1 MRAPASLV
9 LLALLGACAPAAV
22 QPPKPNVDPGR
33 IAPPPSIP
41 APTPPEQPVPIAPAD
56 AAWAQGWM
64 PLDATGVPAF
74 LRAHPEWDGR
84 GVLIGVLDSGIDAGV
99 PGLQRTPTGSPKLL
113 DLRDFSGEG
122 AVSLR
127 PLSPVGDTVCIV
139 RACLGGMSRVRAINA
154 TGPWYGGVVAERPLG
169 AMPASDLNGDGDEID
184 SLPVLVTQATDG
196 WVVLVDANGDGSFGG
211 ERQVRDYLSG
221 RETFGWAQPGR
232 PSPMTV
238 AANLATENG
247 APLLDFFFDNSGHG
261 THVAGIAAGNDLYG
275 VGGFDGVAPGAQLLG
290 LKIANNA
297 HDGVTVNG
305 SMARALDYAVRF
317 ARARRMPLI
326 LNMSFGVGNEVEGT
340 ARIDAIV
347 DSLLAANPDV
357 MIAISAGNDGPG
369 LSTVGFPGSADR
381 ALTVGATLPYAFLD
395 GAPTDGRPDPVAYFS
410 SRGGELSKPDVITP
424 GVAYSTVPRWDTGE
438 ERKGGTSMASP
449 YAAGLLALLRSASIA
464 SGIAPT
470 GLQLKQA
477 LMVTAR
483 PLPGATYLDQGTGTP
498 EVSAAWTW
506 LRDLRP
512 IPDVRVRV
520 AGGSG
525 VTAAWRRLDA
535 ARDASQ
541 SFRVELAA
549 GAAPVQVALRSDS
562 PWLEA
567 PASHQLAATAST
579 IEVHYRGGSL
589 RQPGVYV
596 GVVSGWGPD
605 TLAGPLFRLVNT
617 VIVPAPADTAI
628 GPTRLAAGSSE
639 RFFFPVDSGR
649 PFKVR
654 VTTGTGP
661 TVLGA
666 LHAPSGLPGAEE
678 NVLPASPAEPAEF
691 LVDASEARAGLW
703 EADALGSPVAPGS
716 ATLSLEAAPV
726 RLALAR
732 DRQGVEFALTNV
744 TTATA
749 DLQVGVA
756 LIGGQRGAHI
766 PGVGGRPESLAFTVP
781 TWAREVVVDGA
792 LPREAWSRFTDF
804 AFSLYDDAGRIVAQ
818 QPLNYATGRLRA
830 ELPESL
836 AGRQLTLRMVP
847 ALADTLDTRPWAI
860 DLRVRL
866 YAAEPEALD
875 ASVGDAAREAQLA
888 PGERA
893 AVRFTL
899 PTSPWPLP
907 DGFFPLGQGVVLSA
921 GSRWTIE
928 AGLPAPLPPVMR

>member
-1 MRAPASLV
+1 MRHATTLALF
-9 LLALLGACAPAAV
+9 ALLGGCAPATV
-22 QPPKPNVDPGR
+22 QPPRPNVDPGR
-33 IAPPPSIP
+33 VPPPATIP
-41 APTPPEQPVPIAPAD
+41 APTRPEQPVPIAPAD

-64 PLDATGVPAF
+64 PLAATGVPGF

-84 GVLIGVLDSGIDAGV
+84 GVLVGVLDSGIDAGV

-122 AVSLR
+122 AVALG
-127 PLSPVGDTVCIV
+127 PLQPVGDSVCIAH
-139 RACLGGMSRVRAINA
+139 ACLGGMSRVRAINA
-154 TGPWYGGVVAERPLG
+154 AGPWYGGSLAERPLG
-169 AMPASDLNGDGDEID
+169 AMPAADLNGDGDEAD
-184 SLPVLVTQATDG
+184 SLPVLVTQASDG
-196 WVVLVDANGDGSFGG
+196 WVVLVDSDGDGSFAG
-211 ERQVRDYLSG
+211 ERPIRDYLSG
-221 RETFGWAQPGR
+221 RETFGWAQPGQ

-238 AANLATENG
+238 AVNLAVAHG
-247 APLLDFFFDNSGHG
+247 VPALDLFFDNSGHG

-297 HDGVTVNG
+297 HDGVTVTG

-347 DSLLAANPDV
+347 DSMLAANPDV

-410 SRGGELSKPDVITP
+410 SRGGELAKPDIITP

-449 YAAGLLALLRSASIA
+449 YAAGLLALLRSSAVA
-464 SGIAPT
+464 TGITPT

-483 PLPGATYLDQGTGTP
+483 PLPGVTYLDQGTGTP
-498 EVSAAWTW
+498 DLDAAWTW

-512 IPDVRVRV
+512 VPDVRVRAV
-520 AGGSG
+520 GGSG
-525 VTAAWRRLDA
+525 VSAAWRRLDVPA
-535 ARDASQ
+535 DASQ
-541 SFRVELAA
+541 SFQVELAGGG
-549 GAAPVQVALRSDS
+549 GAVRVTLRSDS

-567 PASHQLAATAST
+567 PATHELKVGSST
-579 IEVHYRGGSL
+579 ITLRYRGAGL

-617 VIVPAPADTAI
+617 VIVPVPADTAI
-628 GPTRLAAGSSE
+628 GPTRLAAGASD

-649 PFKVR
+649 PFLVR
-654 VTTGTGP
+654 ITAGTGP

-666 LHAPSGLPGAEE
+666 LHAPNGRPGAEE
-678 NVLPASPAEPAEF
+678 SVLPASPAEPAEF
-691 LVDASEARAGLW
+691 LVDAGDAIAGLW

-716 ATLSLEAAPV
+716 AAVTIQAAPV
-726 RLALAR
+726 RIGLTR
-732 DRQGVEFALTNV
+732 DRQGVEFALANV
-744 TTATA
+744 TSTPV

-756 LIGGQRGAHI
+756 LIGAQRGAHI
-766 PGVGGRPESLAFTVP
+766 PGLGGRPEALSFTVP
-781 TWAREVVVDGA
+781 TWAREVVVDGVM
-792 LPREAWSRFTDF
+792 PREAWSRFTDF
-804 AFSLYDDAGRIVAQ
+804 AFSLYDEQGRIVAQ
-818 QPLNYATGRLRA
+818 QPMNYATVRLRT
-830 ELPESL
+830 ELPDSL
-836 AGRQLTLRMVP
+836 AGRQLTLRLVP
-847 ALADTLDTRPWAI
+847 ALADTQDTAPWTM
-860 DLRVRL
+860 DLSVRL

-875 ASVGDAAREAQLA
+875 PSAGGASHDLHLA
-888 PGERA
+888 PGARA

-899 PTSPWPLP
+899 PASPWPLP
-907 DGFFPLGQGVVLSA
+907 EGFFPLGQGIAIA
-921 GSRWTIE
+921 GGFRWTRE